1 MALKFGKSAAKPAA
15 SSAGTATLSKPKTET
30 APAQKAS
37 GSGVS
42 FLKRGA
48 VAKQE
53 QTKVEAAA
61 EMRKQEQGKLWRFWM
76 PEGADRRITFL
87 DGELDS
93 DGMLDINMLYEH
105 GIRLNG
111 NIENFVCTADI
122 DQTQPC
128 PICEKGEHNSF
139 VGVMT
144 IIDHT
149 EHTIKKGPK
158 AGQVVKNT
166 KKLFV
171 AKQATLKQLT
181 KLAQKRGG
189 LAGCTFDVS
198 RTGDREPGVG
208 NQFDFHEKFDSYEE
222 MAEAFGMKIED
233 LQPANYEEE
242 LRYRTPDELI
252 ELGVGK
258 GASKSGFGYEKGVQ
272 SNLKDEL

>member
-1 MALKFGKSAAKPAA
+1 MAFKFAKSSGGAA
-15 SSAGTATLSKPKTET
+15 SSAGAATLSKPKQE
-30 APAQKAS
+30 PAAKPS
-37 GSGVS
+37 GGGGVS
-42 FLKRGA
+42 FLKRGNA
-48 VAKQE
+48 AKQE

-61 EMRKQEQGKLWRFWM
+61 EMRKAEQGKLWRFWM
-76 PEGADRRITFL
+76 PDGADRRITFL
-87 DGELDS
+87 DGDLDS

-105 GIRLNG
+105 GVRLNG

-128 PICEKGEHNSF
+128 PICEKGEYNSF
-139 VGVMT
+139 VGVLT

-149 EHTIKKGPK
+149 EHTIKKGAK
-158 AGQVVKNT
+158 AGQKVKNT

-208 NQFDFHEKFDSYEE
+208 NQFDFHEKYDSYEE
-222 MAEAFGMKIED
+222 MAQAFGMNVED

-242 LRYRTPDELI
+242 LRYRTPEELV

-258 GASKSGFGYEKGVQ
+258 AASKSGFGYEKGVS